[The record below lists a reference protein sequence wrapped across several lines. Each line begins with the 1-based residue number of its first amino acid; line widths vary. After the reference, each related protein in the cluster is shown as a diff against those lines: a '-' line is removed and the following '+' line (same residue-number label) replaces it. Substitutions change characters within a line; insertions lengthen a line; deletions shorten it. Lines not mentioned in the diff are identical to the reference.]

1 MAAAHGGCRAGSILD
16 EGDAGERESFG
27 QTLRRTA
34 YECVRPGQVDSSG
47 MEASPSTSLSLDWP
61 NRLVAGSARTT
72 EVQAV
77 KREADSQSGGVNTL
91 FGSLASIIPVGA
103 DRASPLVKELQGE
116 LVQVSKL
123 AQSIAP

>member
-1 MAAAHGGCRAGSILD
+1 M
-16 EGDAGERESFG
+16 
-27 QTLRRTA
+27 
-34 YECVRPGQVDSSG
+34 
-47 MEASPSTSLSLDWP
+47 
-61 NRLVAGSARTT
+61 
-72 EVQAV
+72 